1 MRINTHV
8 SDKSAAL
15 DCHTAYKYIT
25 SLGSSKTKKCMRA
38 YTTKRRSSASASEV
52 LLKVKRLTPYDI
64 IRFIRNN
71 NVKTEGDLLK
81 KNLERE
87 ATGQFDLA
95 KFVINVKRISKAR
108 VNLVKIAW
116 KLENARASIER

>member
-1 MRINTHV
+1 M
-8 SDKSAAL
+8 
-15 DCHTAYKYIT
+15 
-25 SLGSSKTKKCMRA
+25 
-38 YTTKRRSSASASEV
+38 
-52 LLKVKRLTPYDI
+52 
-64 IRFIRNN
+64 
-71 NVKTEGDLLK
+71 KTEGDLLK

-87 ATGQFDLA
+87 ATEQFDLA

>member
-1 MRINTHV
+1 
-8 SDKSAAL
+8 
-15 DCHTAYKYIT
+15 
-25 SLGSSKTKKCMRA
+25 MRA

-87 ATGQFDLA
+87 ATGQLDLA
-95 KFVINVKRISKAR
+95 KFVINVRRISKAR